1 MFSMPIPPGPR
12 CDCCGVVINAQPGD
26 YCPRCGYPVSVTK
39 EERFL
44 EESIRNLQRVA
55 TYGGAQ
61 ATVANLLQRY
71 QIRYSVLRQQRYTAL
86 AVAQNAPVA
95 ASSGPTTMPQP
106 PVQRAPISSITTP
119 NIPVEKPSIPVQEHN
134 VNLAQPMPQAYIAS
148 PNATNQSSVP
158 PLPTQ
163 TMFSL
168 RSFFADQTIN
178 IVASL
183 GAFLI
188 LIGSLSFVV
197 TTTNLFLAFIVV
209 FLVHSLFAVVGL
221 VFNRFSSFRFIARV
235 YTAIFA
241 LLVPL
246 VGFSGYR
253 LVAGHFIQVSAPTVV
268 AVAALY
274 AALVYAFLAISQQFK
289 PFGYLAVTALVLAD
303 LALAFS
309 LHIYYWWWPVL
320 LMPIAFAALLSVR
333 QSTRIPLLSGNMAI
347 LREPMRV
354 LMYACIAALCID
366 IVYIYLYSG
375 AVDAFTKPSF
385 EARFVGAILLFL
397 LLVWTVAYLRTTHH
411 FAWVAVLPYQFLAVV
426 TAFAYVYNWQAIEY
440 GLLFTAVAV
449 FYHVGTL
456 VARQSLQHIAGLRS
470 HMEGIA
476 LVLVAIVPFFV
487 APFAL
492 LGLFLNAS
500 TFYGTQNFVGSNA
513 SFALLAILI
522 GVAIT
527 VSMILSHT
535 GFQRIPV
542 ATQTAWRWL
551 LLLSGF
557 LLTWAYS
564 IVVLLL
570 HISPTYAFL
579 ALTLLMLI
587 GAIAV
592 RSLVSVVW
600 SNPLDVVVACEV
612 TFTLLLNFLL
622 NLTRQGG
629 DTQLPLLLLFAVLS
643 YAMMFY
649 QRRANW
655 LFLPVLFVV
664 LAAALLWQQP
674 RLELLL
680 GVALPLVA
688 VIIAKT
694 RQPFSFTV
702 AEGPNAARIS
712 LFGWEWPLLAV
723 GLLCGVTVCVQDAFA
738 TTSTMQ
744 QLLGIPFSVA
754 LELAGLALI
763 WYIVAVVARMKLWLV
778 IAVGFAIV
786 SLLLPSNSFTVLLY
800 IPFIAAL
807 LAFAISRFTERAWG
821 IPLYIVALLA
831 AVKMGFAGY
840 TGVDHAT
847 TATTA
852 LLGFALFI
860 YVLGV
865 LEDVL
870 LFLWLAP
877 CFALWSVFNSAMFG
891 DVYRPLLIA
900 LVCAAL
906 GVGMRNLAYA
916 STFFTLKKGALLRYS
931 LPFYVTA
938 LAAAVLTGVY
948 GMLFGSNYPFT
959 AAIPDALFLY
969 ALVAYAVLVFE
980 RQPRW
985 LWLVAA
991 FAAGGTFLATPLS
1004 VASPFGYGALVPFT
1018 ACYLAGVALVTGIVG
1033 MVTGRI
1039 AKRNSQQTLV
1049 FSFSWNWPWYLV
1061 SLLTV
1066 VVAVLWNYSVA
1077 GVLLPASIAYVS
1089 IFAFVLLTL
1098 AITLVEQRPTFL
1110 TMPIALAIWLV
1121 IQTHW
1126 QLWQQMMAFSILFF
1140 LVFVASCVWRT
1151 QTSNRQGMLYSV
1163 LGLGG
1168 QVFVLLTIMLQGGLS
1183 ANAGLLGQVGAG
1195 VLLLLAVQLFWY
1207 GWLQSVKQHWT
1218 MYSAGLLVALA
1229 ISWEL
1234 SLLHQTRIEWL
1245 TLAPATYLI
1254 VVAPFLARD
1263 ERVPNNHRVGQIC
1276 SILGSALLLLPTLW
1290 SSFSE
1295 ASIQPTFILAGEALF
1310 LLLLGVGTRVRFFVL
1325 SGAALV
1331 VVSAMHALFLPSLG
1345 LPPSLA
1351 LTIMGVT
1358 LLGLATALS
1367 LARHR
1372 VQAVWTHLE

>member
-1 MFSMPIPPGPR
+1 MSSMPIPPRPR
-12 CDCCGVVINAQPGD
+12 CDCCGVVINLQTSD
-26 YCPRCGYPVSVTK
+26 YCPRCGYPISVAG

-55 TYGGAQ
+55 TYGGAH

-71 QIRYSVLRQQRYTAL
+71 QTRYNVLRQQRHTAP
-86 AVAQNAPVA
+86 VAQNAPGVA
-95 ASSGPTTMPQP
+95 TTKPMLTQQAIAQHTPIPAMTMQNMPI
-106 PVQRAPISSITTP
+106 AKS
-119 NIPVEKPSIPVQEHN
+119 SIPVQQTS
-134 VNLAQPMPQAYIAS
+134 VMQTS
-148 PNATNQSSVP
+148 ATNQYSVP
-158 PLPTQ
+158 PPAQ
-163 TMFSL
+163 PMFSL

-209 FLVHSLFAVVGL
+209 FLVHALFATVGL

-253 LVAGHFIQVSAPTVV
+253 LVAGHFIQVSAPTIV
-268 AVAALY
+268 AIAALY

-320 LMPIAFAALLSVR
+320 LMPFAFAALLSVR
-333 QSTRIPLLSGNMAI
+333 RSTQIPLLNGNMAI
-347 LREPMRV
+347 LREPVRV
-354 LMYACIAALCID
+354 LMYACIAALLMD
-366 IVYIYLYSG
+366 IVYIYIYSG
-375 AVDAFTKPSF
+375 AVDAFTKLSF
-385 EARFVGAILLFL
+385 EARFVGAIILFL
-397 LLVWTVAYLRTTHH
+397 LLVWTIAYLRTTQR
-411 FAWVAVLPYQFLAVV
+411 FAWVALLSYQFLAVV

-456 VARQSLQHIAGLRS
+456 VARQSLQRFAGLRN
-470 HMEGIA
+470 HMEGIP
-476 LVLVAIVPFFV
+476 LVLVAIVPFLV
-487 APFAL
+487 APAAP

-500 TFYGTQNFVGSNA
+500 NFYGTQNFVGSNTP
-513 SFALLAILI
+513 FALLAILI

-527 VSMILSHT
+527 VSTIFAHT
-535 GFQRIPV
+535 GFQRMPV
-542 ATQTAWRWL
+542 APQTAWRWL

-557 LLTWAYS
+557 LFTWACS
-564 IVVLLL
+564 IAVLLL
-570 HISPTYAFL
+570 HIPTMYAFL
-579 ALTLLMLI
+579 ALTLLMLT
-587 GAIAV
+587 GTIAV
-592 RSLVSVVW
+592 RRLVSVAW
-600 SNPLDVVVACEV
+600 SNPLDVIVAGEV
-612 TFTLLLNFLL
+612 ALTLLL

-629 DTQLPLLLLFAVLS
+629 DTQLALLLLFAVLS

-655 LFLPVLFVV
+655 LCLPVLFMVF
-664 LAAALLWQQP
+664 ASALLWQHL

-680 GVALPLVA
+680 GVALPIVA
-688 VIIAKT
+688 VIIAKIK
-694 RQPFSFTV
+694 QPFSFTV
-702 AEGPNAARIS
+702 GEGPNAARVS
-712 LFGWEWPLLAV
+712 LFGWEWPLLGV
-723 GLLCGVTVCVQDAFA
+723 GLLCGATVCVQDAFA
-738 TTSTMQ
+738 PTSTIQ

-763 WYIVAVVARMKLWLV
+763 WYIVAVLVHMKWWLGV
-778 IAVGFAIV
+778 AVGFAIV
-786 SLLLPSNSFTVLLY
+786 SLLMPSNSFSVLLY
-800 IPFIAAL
+800 VPFVAAL
-807 LAFAISRFTERAWG
+807 LAFAISRFTAREWG

-831 AVKMGFAGY
+831 AVRMGFAGY
-840 TGVDHAT
+840 TGVDHDT
-847 TATTA
+847 TATAA
-852 LLGFALFI
+852 LLGFALLI

-865 LEDVL
+865 LEDAL

-877 CFALWSVFNSAMFG
+877 CFVLWSVFNSAMFG
-891 DVYRPLLIA
+891 DLYRPLLVA
-900 LVCAAL
+900 LVCAVF
-906 GVGMRNLAYA
+906 GVIVSRLAYA
-916 STFFTLKKGALLRYS
+916 STFSTLKKGTWFRYS

-938 LAAAVLTGVY
+938 LASAVLTGMY
-948 GMLFGSNYPFT
+948 GMLFGSNHPFT
-959 AAIPDALFLY
+959 SAIPDALFLY
-969 ALVAYAVLVFE
+969 ALVAYVVLVFE
-980 RQPRW
+980 RKPLW
-985 LWLVAA
+985 LWLVAT
-991 FAAGGTFLATPLS
+991 FALWGMFLATPLS
-1004 VASPFGYGALVPFT
+1004 AASSFGYGALVPFT
-1018 ACYLAGVALVTGIVG
+1018 TYYLAGVALATGIVG

-1039 AKRNSQQTLV
+1039 AKRNSQKALA
-1049 FSFSWNWPWYLV
+1049 FPFSWNWPWYLV
-1061 SLLTV
+1061 ALLTIV
-1066 VVAVLWNYSVA
+1066 VTVLWNYSVA
-1077 GVLLPASIAYVS
+1077 SVLLPSAIAYGC
-1089 IFAFVLLTL
+1089 IFAFILLTL
-1098 AITLVEQRPTFL
+1098 GITLVEQRPTFL

-1126 QLWQQMMAFSILFF
+1126 QLWQQMAALSILFL
-1140 LVFVASCVWRT
+1140 LVFAASYAWPVASTKR
-1151 QTSNRQGMLYSV
+1151 QTMQHKVLYTL
-1163 LGLGG
+1163 LGLAG
-1168 QVFVLLTIMLQGGLS
+1168 QVFVVLAIIAQGGLVTNIG
-1183 ANAGLLGQVGAG
+1183 ALGHVGVG

-1207 GWLQSVKQHWT
+1207 GWVQTARQPWT

-1234 SLLHQTRIEWL
+1234 SMLQQTRIEWL

-1263 ERVPNNHRVGQIC
+1263 ERVPNNHRIGQVC

-1310 LLLLGVGTRVRFFVL
+1310 LLLLGVGTHVRFFVL

-1351 LTIMGVT
+1351 LTIMGIT
-1358 LLGLATALS
+1358 LLALATALS

-1372 VQAVWTHLE
+1372 VQAVWTRLE